1 MKQAVHSLNPAAQRQ
16 HAVPTQAPR
25 RLLPLAVKLA
35 LALALF
41 LWMMS
46 TGKLELAQLRV
57 FATDLPLT
65 LGACAFWLAG
75 PVLLASLRWKL
86 LLTAAGYR
94 IGMARSVLLQLIG
107 FFFTTVMPGSLGGD
121 FIKVYYLIKDNP
133 GKGKST
139 ALWAILLDR
148 LIGMLGLF
156 LVGAVFITPKLDAL
170 WQIVLL
176 RPVIALV
183 YGYIVLCAVLMAAL
197 KLLKAPAGAAHA
209 DGDSLPARLRAGF
222 LACRVYRDRS
232 RTLVLAT
239 LLSTLSQGLS
249 FLFFVALTARLTGA
263 GAAWHALGAIFPL
276 GMAITTLPLS
286 PGGLGVGHL
295 AFDQLFTLV
304 HLSGGA
310 NVYNAYFV
318 SQTLLN
324 LTGVVA
330 YLLNRPAGLAAPH
343 AARTAH

>member
-25 RLLPLAVKLA
+25 RLLPVAVKLA

-41 LWMMS
+41 LWMLS
-46 TGKLELAQLRV
+46 KGKLDLAQLRV
-57 FATDLPLT
+57 FTTDLPLT
-65 LGACAFWLAG
+65 LAACAFWLAG

-94 IGMARSVLLQLIG
+94 ISMARSVLLQLIG

-121 FIKVYYLIKDNP
+121 FIKVYYLIRDNP

-139 ALWAILLDR
+139 ALWAILFDR

-170 WQIVLL
+170 WQIALL
-176 RPVIALV
+176 RPIIALV
-183 YGYIVLCAVLMAAL
+183 YGYIVLCALMMAAL
-197 KLLKAPAGAAHA
+197 KLLKPAPARPDA
-209 DGDSLPARLRAGF
+209 DGGALLARLQAGF
-222 LACRVYRDRS
+222 SACRVYRDQS
-232 RTLVLAT
+232 RTIVLAT
-239 LLSTLSQGLS
+239 ALSTLSQGLS
-249 FLFFVALTARLTGA
+249 FLFFAALTVRLTGA
-263 GAAWHALGAIFPL
+263 GEAWNTLGAIFPI

-295 AFDQLFTLV
+295 AFDQLFALI

-330 YLLNRPAGLAAPH
+330 YLLNRPAGLAATP
-343 AARTAH
+343 AARPTF